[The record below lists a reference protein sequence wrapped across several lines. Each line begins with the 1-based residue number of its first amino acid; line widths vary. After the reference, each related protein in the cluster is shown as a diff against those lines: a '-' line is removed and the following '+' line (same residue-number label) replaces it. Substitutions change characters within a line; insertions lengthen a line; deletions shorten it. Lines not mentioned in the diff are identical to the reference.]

1 MLKIDVRCAEDIYLL
16 IIIKINI
23 SVSDLKVVK
32 CPLFLYMHLI
42 VYLFSKM

>member
-1 MLKIDVRCAEDIYLL
+1 MLKIDVRCAEDIYL

-23 SVSDLKVVK
+23 SVSDLKFVK